1 MKVIIVGS
9 THAGTNAALQ
19 ILREHPETE
28 VTIYERHTNVSF
40 LSCGIS
46 LYLDGQVKHLE
57 DMFYSSPEQ
66 LTDLGATIKTRYNVL
81 KIDAQAKTLE
91 AVNMDSGDLVN
102 DTYDKLIMA
111 TGSTVTVPPI
121 FGIDEDKVLLCK
133 NYDQAKAIYE
143 TAKDNKRIAIIG
155 AGYVGTELAESYAR
169 TDHDVQLF
177 QSRDI
182 ILNHYVDKNFSDRI
196 VDILEDKG
204 VKIYMNRRVTSFT
217 GNDNGELVI
226 ETTDGDFTADLA
238 IVCTGFVP
246 NTELLRGQVEMD
258 KHGAIIINEFVQTS
272 NPDIYA
278 CGDASVVNFNPTG
291 KPAYT
296 PLATNAVRQGMLAG
310 INVFGNIQRYMG
322 TQATSAMNI
331 FGYTLAS
338 TGLTLEHAKKEGF
351 PEAEMVTFEGTW
363 RPEYMPS
370 TDKLSINLVYDPK
383 TRLILGAQLY
393 SKHEVAQSANAL
405 SIAIQNRNTIDDLSF
420 VDMLFQPNFD
430 DPFNYLNLVAQM
442 AVEKETKRGNNHP
455 RLTAGMHVAPTT
467 KESN

>member
-1 MKVIIVGS
+1 
-9 THAGTNAALQ
+9 
-19 ILREHPETE
+19 
-28 VTIYERHTNVSF
+28 
-40 LSCGIS
+40 
-46 LYLDGQVKHLE
+46 
-57 DMFYSSPEQ
+57 MFYSSPEQ
-66 LTDLGATIKTRYNVL
+66 LTGLGAKIKTRFNVI
-81 KIDAQAKTLE
+81 KIDATAKTLE
-91 AVNMDSGDLVN
+91 AVNMETGDIVQDS
-102 DTYDKLIMA
+102 YDKLIMA

-143 TAKDNKRIAIIG
+143 TAKTNKRIAIIG

-169 TDHDVQLF
+169 TDHEVLLL

-196 VDILEDKG
+196 VNMLKDKG
-204 VKIYMNRRVTSFT
+204 VQVEMDSRVTSFT
-217 GNDNGELVI
+217 GNDKNELVI
-226 ETTDGDFTADLA
+226 ETTDGQFTADLA

-246 NTELLRGQVEMD
+246 NTELLRGQVAMD
-258 KHGAIIINEFVQTS
+258 RHGAIIINDYVQTS
-272 NPDIYA
+272 DPDIFA

-338 TGLTLEHAKKEGF
+338 TGLTLDHALKSGF
-351 PEAEMVTFEGTW
+351 DADMVTFEGTW

-370 TDKLSINLVYDPK
+370 TDKLSINLVYDRGNRK
-383 TRLILGAQLY
+383 VLGAQLY
-393 SKHEVAQSANAL
+393 SKHEVAQSANAI
-405 SIAIQNRNTIDDLSF
+405 SIAIQNENTIDDLAF
-420 VDMLFQPNFD
+420 IDMLFQPNFD

-442 AVEKETKRGNNHP
+442 AVEKETKRGHNNP
-455 RLTAGMHVAPTT
+455 RLTALPAREKNAVDEAMDE
-467 KESN
+467 KN